1 MITLIVSRKS
11 LTYFLTQADRSCEG
25 LKLPESTLKSDLVSM
40 LKSMPLRTL
49 NRSTSLN
56 ALPPNI
62 LTDIRFIS
70 IRPSVREPMIETYIS
85 ALPEAPEDSD
95 FLPEDAAAMLKQKQD
110 KERRKAL
117 ADRQMQ
123 AQREKR
129 RAREAIDRGKGVM
142 REEEHEVQRAM
153 KVGKEGLLSYME
165 REGLP

>member
-1 MITLIVSRKS
+1 MP
-11 LTYFLTQADRSCEG
+11 ADRSCEG

-40 LKSMPLRTL
+40 LKSLPLRTL

-70 IRPSVREPMIETYIS
+70 VRPSVRDPMIETYIS
-85 ALPEAPEDSD
+85 ALSEAPEESD
-95 FLPEDAAAMLKQKQD
+95 ILPDDVVAVLKKQKQD

-117 ADRQMQ
+117 GDRQMQ

-142 REEEHEVQRAM
+142 RQEEHEIERAM

-165 REGLP
+165 REEQP